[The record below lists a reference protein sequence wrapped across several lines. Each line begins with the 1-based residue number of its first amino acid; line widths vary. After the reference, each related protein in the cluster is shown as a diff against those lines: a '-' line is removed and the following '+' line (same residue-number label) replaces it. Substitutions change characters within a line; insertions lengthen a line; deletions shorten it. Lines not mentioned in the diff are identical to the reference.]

1 MNNNNN
7 NHQERGNDDAFK
19 CISTWEFPKR
29 CLYVSIQHPRKKPRY
44 YITSKSAQEG
54 VLTTMIYERFIPF
67 MERNRQ
73 KGEHVLI
80 YTGKNLCLTTT
91 DLTQFRPTET
101 KMTRFIRVKGTFNF
115 RCLYC
120 KHSFITFYIGFKQ
133 ARKMLRCLWWW
144 WRRSLSVIILFIRS
158 IHIQATNNINTECLQ

>member
-1 MNNNNN
+1 MTTHSNAFPR
-7 NHQERGNDDAFK
+7 ESSPNDVRTF
-19 CISTWEFPKR
+19 
-29 CLYVSIQHPRKKPRY
+29 LYSIREKKPRY

-54 VLTTMIYERFIPF
+54 ILTTMIYERFIPF

-133 ARKMLRCLWWW
+133 ARKMLRCL
-144 WRRSLSVIILFIRS
+144 
-158 IHIQATNNINTECLQ
+158 